1 MTNKFFCFLSV
12 FFVLNLST
20 ILAAETNF
28 DFSKTLLIEA
38 ESFSDHGGW
47 MIDQQYMDQMGSPV
61 LIAHGIGKPVKDATL
76 NIKFPVAGTYRVFA
90 RTRNWVAPWTTEHAP
105 GQFQLL
111 LDGKPTINTVFGTEG
126 EAWHWQTGGTI
137 NISETK
143 LNYHLSLHDLT
154 GFDGRADAI
163 CFTADP
169 NFTPPNDPETL
180 TIFRRQSLGLPNI
193 PPDVSEN
200 PFDFVVVGAGYPGLC
215 AAITASRLGLKV
227 ALIQDRPMVGGNA
240 SPEINVGP
248 EGIINLPP
256 YPNLGNLVYQLRNAK
271 QTRYKVE
278 NRDFAQKEMEIVL
291 AEKNITLFLAT
302 RMIHVEMD
310 GKKIKAVIGKN
321 IYTGREIRV
330 TGNLFADCTGD
341 GNLGFLAGADFRV
354 GRESKKETGESM
366 APDEPDKLV
375 MGSTLW
381 WSTAVRKEKTT
392 EKKTEKET
400 EKTTFPELAWA
411 IPFTKE
417 TIQPSITANWDWE
430 TGMNKD
436 QVEDVEWLRDL
447 GFRAIYGHWAFMKNH
462 ADGQWAEKVADRDLV
477 YVGVMAGKRESR
489 RFLGDIIIQ
498 EQDITEHRLYPD
510 SCVVCT
516 WPIDV
521 HYATE
526 YSKTHFPGQEF
537 RTYCTHVKHEPF
549 PLPYRC
555 FYSRNIPN
563 LFMAG
568 RNLSVTHVAL
578 GVSRVIQT
586 GGMMGEVV
594 GMAASVCNKNNALPR
609 DVYEKYFSELK
620 SLMEQGIAPV
630 PPPPEQP
637 AEWTKKAGRNLARNA
652 KVSVSSEHESEEY
665 PGKFLNDGRGVVTNN
680 HSRWV
685 SRSEKNPWAT
695 LTFDK
700 PTRINGF
707 QMLSGQS
714 NLKTVVQ
721 DCVLQYEKNG
731 QWIDIPDSAIIGN
744 KNFYADRRFNPVEAQ
759 VFRLWITK
767 TDGYARIWELELY
780 NIPE

>member
-1 MTNKFFCFLSV
+1 MKQLHYLLLLFILFLFLPNTVSAQTFLS
-12 FFVLNLST
+12 NLSN
-20 ILAAETNF
+20 L
-28 DFSKTLLIEA
+28 SKTLLIEA
-38 ESFSDHGGW
+38 ESFSDYGGW
-47 MIDQQYMDQMGSPV
+47 AIDQQYMDQMGSPV

-76 NIKFPVAGTYRVFA
+76 NIKFPVAGTYRVFV
-90 RTRNWVAPWTTEHAP
+90 RTRNWAAPWTTEHAP

-111 LDGKPTINTVFGTEG
+111 LDGKPIETVFGTEG
-126 EAWHWQTGGTI
+126 EPWHWQSGGTI
-137 NISETK
+137 NVSETK
-143 LNYHLSLHDLT
+143 LNYGLSLHDLT
-154 GFDGRADAI
+154 GFDGRVDAI
-163 CFTADP
+163 CFTADSDFTLP
-169 NFTPPNDPETL
+169 NEKETL
-180 TIFRRQSLGLPNI
+180 AVLRRQFLGLPEI
-193 PPDVSEN
+193 PPEASDN

-227 ALIQDRPMVGGNA
+227 ALIQDRPMIGGNA
-240 SPEINVGP
+240 SPEIGVGP

-271 QTRYKVE
+271 YTRYKVE
-278 NRDFAQKEMEIVL
+278 NRDFAQKEMEILL
-291 AEKNITLFLAT
+291 AEKNISLFLAT
-302 RMIHVEMD
+302 RMIHAEMD
-310 GKKIKAVIGKN
+310 GKKIKAVLGKN
-321 IYTGREIRV
+321 IYTGKETRF

-366 APDEPDKLV
+366 APEEPDKLV
-375 MGSTLW
+375 MGSTLL
-381 WSTAVRKEKTT
+381 WSTAVRK
-392 EKKTEKET
+392 

-417 TIQPSITANWDWE
+417 TIQPSIISNWNWE
-430 TGMNKD
+430 TGMNQD
-436 QVEDVEWLRDL
+436 QVEDVEQLRDL
-447 GFRAIYGHWAFMKNH
+447 GFRAIYGHWAYMKNH
-462 ADGQWAEKVADRDLV
+462 IGGEWAEKVAMRDLV
-477 YVGVMAGKRESR
+477 HVGVMAGKRESR
-489 RFLGDIIIQ
+489 RLLGDIIIQ

-537 RTYCTHVKHEPF
+537 RTYCTHVKHKPF

-594 GMAASVCNKNNALPR
+594 GMAASVCKKNNALPR
-609 DVYEKYFSELK
+609 DVYEKYFAELK
-620 SLMEQGIAPV
+620 SLMEKGIAPT

-637 AEWTKKAGRNLARNA
+637 AEWTKKAGQNWARNA
-652 KVSVSSEHESEEY
+652 KVRVSSEHESEEY
-665 PGKFLNDGRGVVTNN
+665 PGKFLNDGRGIVTNN

-731 QWIDIPDSAIIGN
+731 QWIDIPDSVVIGN
-744 KNFYADRRFNPVEAQ
+744 KNFYVDRRFDSVEAQ

-780 NIPE
+780 NAPE

>member
-1 MTNKFFCFLSV
+1 MKQLFILSLSFILFLLL
-12 FFVLNLST
+12 LNIVSAQPLP
-20 ILAAETNF
+20 
-28 DFSKTLLIEA
+28 SKTLLIEA
-38 ESFSDHGGW
+38 ESFSDYGGW
-47 MIDQQYMDQMGSPV
+47 VIDQQYMDQMGSPV
-61 LIAHGIGKPVKDATL
+61 LMAHGIGKPVKDATL
-76 NIKFPVAGTYRVFA
+76 NIKFPVAGIYRVFV

-111 LDGKPTINTVFGTEG
+111 LDGKPIDSVFGTEG
-126 EAWHWQTGGTI
+126 EPWHWQNGGTI
-137 NISETK
+137 TVSETK
-143 LNYHLSLHDLT
+143 PDYVLSLHDLT
-154 GFDGRADAI
+154 GFDGRVDAI

-169 NFTPPNDPETL
+169 DFTPPNDKATL
-180 TIFRRQSLGLPNI
+180 TVLRRQLLGLPEI
-193 PPDVSEN
+193 PSDALDN

-271 QTRYKVE
+271 YTRYQVE
-278 NRDFAQKEMEIVL
+278 NRDFAQKEMEILL
-291 AEKNITLFLAT
+291 AEKNIAIFLAT

-310 GKKIKAVIGKN
+310 GTKIKAVIGKN
-321 IYTGREIRV
+321 IYTGKETRF

-392 EKKTEKET
+392 
-400 EKTTFPELAWA
+400 FPELAWA
-411 IPFTKE
+411 ITFTKE

-430 TGMNKD
+430 TGMNMD
-436 QVEDVEWLRDL
+436 QVEDVERLRDL
-447 GFRAIYGHWAFMKNH
+447 GFRAIYGHWSYMKNH
-462 ADGQWAEKVADRDLV
+462 LDENDKWAEKVANRDLV
-477 YVGVMAGKRESR
+477 HVGVLAGKRESR
-489 RFLGDIIIQ
+489 RLLGDIIVQ

-555 FYSRNIPN
+555 FYSRNVPN

-568 RNLSVTHVAL
+568 RNISVTHVAL

-586 GGMMGEVV
+586 GGMMGEVI
-594 GMAASVCNKNNALPR
+594 GMAASVCKKNNALPR
-609 DVYEKYFSELK
+609 DVYETHFAELK
-620 SLMEQGIAPV
+620 SMMEKGIAPT

-637 AEWTKKAGRNLARNA
+637 AEWTKKAGQNLARKA
-652 KVSVSSEHESEEY
+652 KVTVSSEHESEEY
-665 PGKFLNDGRGVVTNN
+665 PGRFLNDGRGVVTNN
-680 HSRWV
+680 SSRWV

-714 NLKTVVQ
+714 NLKTVIQ

-731 QWIDIPDSAIIGN
+731 QWFDIPGSAVVGN
-744 KNFYADRRFNPVEAQ
+744 KNFYVDRCFDPVEAQ
-759 VFRLWITK
+759 KFRLWITK

-780 NIPE
+780 NTP